1 MLGGC
6 AAIVL
11 LLAGAAAEARPADC
25 LVVLEGRVRMDGPCE
40 FRPGSGGD
48 FTITAGS
55 VEVQVMVD
63 PGSREGRASY
73 VDNSPRS
80 REALV
85 WDVRREGA
93 CWVDRTSRICAWSV
107 GQRPSRDGGR
117 PGPGGGSFGGEFRGP
132 RDALAEGPDRSPPPA
147 PQTRMIRMDAP
158 PGRFTV
164 SREMRGN
171 RLLRCVADGPSDEGL
186 RVSYYP
192 GAELR
197 RVLSI
202 PGNRAPEGAE
212 DTLTITLEGRQPVEL
227 QARHGGTRVAV
238 DLTDEVYSGLSE
250 VASMQVQFASSGETR
265 SYDLTTFGEAEA
277 AVDGCITSYGP
288 DPTAALGRAQP
299 QVEERRRA
307 PPPPPVAMAPPAS
320 PQRQGDAYRFNF
332 ARAGV
337 WEVRR
342 LSDEPAGRRT
352 LGCIVDSTDPS
363 VNNVRFGV
371 DNRNAIIEFRDGGDM
386 SRFPPRFRVQIQF
399 GANTRSYTF
408 PAQVVDEGFGP
419 WARLMTARNFQSG
432 IETAG
437 ELVIQTPDG
446 EVVLPIPDG
455 ERLWPAM
462 ARCMTLI
469 R

>member
-1 MLGGC
+1 MTCRAVGGL

-11 LLAGAAAEARPADC
+11 MAACVAAEARPADC
-25 LVVLEGRVRMDGPCE
+25 LVVIEGRVRMDGPCE

-48 FTITAGS
+48 FTITTGS

-73 VDNSPRS
+73 VDHSPRS

-107 GQRPSRDGGR
+107 GQRPSRDGGA
-117 PGPGGGSFGGEFRGP
+117 GPGGA
-132 RDALAEGPDRSPPPA
+132 RDDFAQAPDRSPPPA
-147 PQTRMIRMDAP
+147 PRTRMVPMDAP

-164 SREMRGN
+164 AREMQGN

-202 PGNRAPEGAE
+202 PGNRAPEGAQ
-212 DTLTITLEGRQPVEL
+212 DTLTITLEGRQPVDL
-227 QARHGGTRVAV
+227 PARHGGNRVAA

-250 VASMQVQFASSGETR
+250 VASMQVQFASTGETR

-288 DPTAALGRAQP
+288 DPTAALGRGQP
-299 QVEERRRA
+299 PAEERRRA
-307 PPPPPVAMAPPAS
+307 PPPPPVAMAP

-386 SRFPPRFRVQIQF
+386 TRFPPRFRVQIQF

-419 WARLMTARNFQSG
+419 WARLTTARNFQSG
-432 IETAG
+432 IETAS
-437 ELVIQTPDG
+437 ELVIQTPEG

-462 ARCMTLI
+462 ARCMALI